1 MPVLTRRIPAI
12 WMVLSSIVS
21 LQFGATIAKQLF
33 GTVTPTT
40 LVWFRLATCALV
52 LFAVVRPTL
61 RRHSRKDWLT
71 AVGFGICLV
80 TMNWAIYQAFARI
93 PLGIAVTIEF
103 LGPLIVAVIGSKRL
117 LDLIWVALAGLGVA
131 LLGAAPGRL
140 DLVGVGFA
148 VLAGGM
154 WAAYI
159 LLSRQTGRSWPGVSG
174 LVVAS
179 FVGAVVISPAA
190 LVQAGSQLLNPQV
203 LLAGLAIGLLSSVI
217 PYSLELIALRRMPAR
232 VFGIL
237 MSLEPAAAAL
247 AALLVLS
254 EILAVVQWVAIGC
267 VVAAS
272 IGAAR
277 THRSISEPVPD

>member
-1 MPVLTRRIPAI
+1 MSTHRIPAI
-12 WMVLSSIVS
+12 WLVLSSIVS

-40 LVWFRLATCALV
+40 LVWFRLATCAVV
-52 LFAVVRPTL
+52 LFAVVRPSL
-61 RRHSRKDWLT
+61 RHHGRRDWLT

-103 LGPLIVAVIGSKRL
+103 LGPLIVAVIGSKRA

-140 DLVGVGFA
+140 DVIGVGFA
-148 VLAGGM
+148 VLAGVM

-179 FVGAVVISPAA
+179 FVGAALISPAA
-190 LVQAGSQLLNPQV
+190 LVQAGNQLLDPHV
-203 LLAGLAIGLLSSVI
+203 LIAGIGIGLLSSVI
-217 PYSLELIALRRMPAR
+217 PYSFELIALRRMPAR

-254 EILAVVQWVAIGC
+254 EILAGLQWVAIGC

-272 IGAAR
+272 VGAAR
-277 THRSISEPVPD
+277 SDRSIAEPVPD

>member
-1 MPVLTRRIPAI
+1 
-12 WMVLSSIVS
+12 MVLSSIVS

-80 TMNWAIYQAFARI
+80 TMNWAIYQAFTRI

-148 VLAGGM
+148 VLAGVM
-154 WAAYI
+154 WAGYI

-277 THRSISEPVPD
+277 TDRSISEPVPD